1 MNIYIEDAIFDT
13 TAINSVILFL
23 SLFSLRQKIKW
34 LKIIAVALFGCVF
47 SIVLTFFSLPN
58 LITIFIKILCG
69 IIMSCLV
76 IENFSI
82 KKISLFFLVFL
93 SFTFLIGGFCFF
105 IIYLLGGEIY
115 SLVNL
120 TYNLPISL
128 GVLSILIG
136 IYVYFLVSLIKIF
149 YKKQRIETFN
159 YKIKLKANNKKIVLS
174 AYLDSG
180 NLLQEPDSGKPI
192 IIINSKIF
200 LKLFKDKV
208 TLVDCVLNNL
218 NKKIE
223 GKYIK
228 FNTIGK
234 SGNLFVFS
242 PNSIELLKDCK
253 TENTKFNALVGVSL
267 MNNNFNNFE
276 ALLNPLCF

>member
-82 KKISLFFLVFL
+82 KKISLFLLVFL